1 MQALHGAADAQP
13 VLPVPGEAFALRKL
27 LPQTPHYDFNVHV
40 MDFQP
45 GEYLNVKE
53 VRARPCPNPNIP
65 AGAAPGR
72 ATKAAMRAC
81 YECGSLHARRPSGC
95 RTAGRFGARGFR
107 QAGSVVRSQSASLG
121 C

>member
-65 AGAAPGR
+65 QGLRLGVPLKPPCAPAASAAACMPAGR
-72 ATKAAMRAC
+72 AAAAQPD
-81 YECGSLHARRPSGC
+81 A
-95 RTAGRFGARGFR
+95 
-107 QAGSVVRSQSASLG
+107 LG
-121 C
+121 